1 MSTLSIHN
9 SDIKFATYKTKLS
22 NFNHSKKSS
31 LGSHL
36 TKFLPQRN
44 AIIDWIYRAQKALSF
59 SRSSL
64 FLAIA
69 LLDKLLIK
77 GLPLNDS
84 NCELIGGTL
93 CFLIT
98 KFNEVYPVTV
108 RKLHALSNHSICL
121 EKYVEI

>member
-9 SDIKFATYKTKLS
+9 SDIKFVTYKSKLS
-22 NFNHSKKSS
+22 NFNHSKKTSPIS
-31 LGSHL
+31 PL

-44 AIIDWIYRAQKALSF
+44 AIIDWIYRAQNALSF

-93 CFLIT
+93 CLLIT

-108 RKLHALSNHSICL
+108 IKLHALSNHSISL